1 MCKKVSPPTKA
12 CNVAHAVSGCC
23 RRCRLRRGL
32 ARAARDW
39 RRGWCVQDAKEE
51 RGYNAL
57 LVAAALGQSAVAEAL
72 LLAGADASVRCERC
86 HLIICE

>member
-1 MCKKVSPPTKA
+1 
-12 CNVAHAVSGCC
+12 
-23 RRCRLRRGL
+23 
-32 ARAARDW
+32 
-39 RRGWCVQDAKEE
+39 VQDAKEE